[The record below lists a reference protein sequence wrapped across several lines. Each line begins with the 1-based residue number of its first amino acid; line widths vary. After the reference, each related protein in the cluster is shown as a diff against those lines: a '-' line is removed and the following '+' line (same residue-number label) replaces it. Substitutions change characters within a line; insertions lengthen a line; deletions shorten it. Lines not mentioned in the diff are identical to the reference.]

1 MIERRKMSD
10 LPDAIVDGN
19 IVDFKTGEDML
30 QEVIKE
36 PTLDIY
42 LDRAP
47 KLGTPINY
55 PEFVGV
61 LRRKREAFI
70 TAEQKRKSG
79 IKEEE

>member
-1 MIERRKMSD
+1 MISTKREGDSPIVAEAM
-10 LPDAIVDGN
+10 AIMDG
-19 IVDFKTGEDML
+19 EAML
-30 QEVIKE
+30 QEVIQE

-55 PEFVGV
+55 PEMVGV

-79 IKEEE
+79 IKDEE